1 MSATLVLDRLLITRT
16 GSTGPVPPGAG
27 RVEQLIEWIGLAI
40 FIVLAVS
47 AAIILIRNH
56 RGWTGRH

>member
-1 MSATLVLDRLLITRT
+1 MPATLVLDRLLITRT
-16 GSTGPVPPGAG
+16 GSTGPVPL
-27 RVEQLIEWIGLAI
+27 EQLIEWIGLAI